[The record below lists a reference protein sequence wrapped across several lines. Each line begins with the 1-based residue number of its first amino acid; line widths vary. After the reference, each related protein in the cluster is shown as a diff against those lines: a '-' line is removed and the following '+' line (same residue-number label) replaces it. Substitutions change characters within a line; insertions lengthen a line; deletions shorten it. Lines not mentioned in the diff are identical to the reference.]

1 MPVGQGFHTPRR
13 ILVLFLGTTFVLLA
27 VLGWFGLQ
35 SFQQD
40 RAVELQRVRDQLESA
55 TDLIAAQIRQNLAD
69 IKEQLTLLS
78 LLDTTTVEDAARE
91 YSKDL
96 GEDALIVV
104 VASEAVSAY
113 PSHRLLYYP
122 ALPAPA
128 GPGAQP
134 FATGEV
140 LEFRNGDFEGA
151 IAYFEAL
158 ARAYEDNDERIRAG
172 ALLRLA
178 RNQRKAGRLDAALA
192 TYRDLAAMGSV
203 AVGGWPAELV
213 ARRAQCDLLEQL
225 GRAADLSIGAQ
236 KLNANLHGSRWQL
249 TRSTYL
255 HFTAEVR
262 EWLAGA
268 SVSLGESSGATPVA
282 LSLAAGVDALWE
294 RWQEDRLT
302 LSVLE
307 GRSSL
312 VSHERHVFLLW
323 SGTPNQLVALVAGP
337 GFLEQSVVAPLQGQL
352 EHQGVGV
359 VLADGEGNTLVSY
372 HTITGAES
380 QSVLRTMSDT
390 GLPWTLRVVSTDP
403 EADLAQVA
411 TRGRL
416 LFAGFGFLALLAVA
430 GSYFSARAMSRE
442 IEVARLQSEFVAA
455 VSHEFRTPLT
465 SMRQFTDLLAEGRVS
480 TDAEREKCYAA
491 LGRGTRRLTRLV
503 ENLLD
508 FGRIEAGF
516 HGFTLEPLRAKDWVE
531 GVIAEFQQEA
541 QESGYHVEF
550 DWNGAAGV
558 LIQADEAAAGRALW
572 NLLDNAVKYSP
583 RCKTIWVEGAVEE
596 CTLILSV
603 RDRGIGVPADEQ
615 REIFRKFVRGSVPTG
630 RAVKGAGLGLALV
643 DQIVQAH
650 GGKVKVESRVGEGS
664 TFFLILPAQV

>member
-1 MPVGQGFHTPRR
+1 MPLDQGFHTPRR

-27 VLGWFGLQ
+27 VLGWYASQ

-40 RAVELQRVRDQLESA
+40 RAVELQRIRDQLESA
-55 TDLIAAQIRQNLAD
+55 TDLIAAQIRQNLSD
-69 IKEQLTLLS
+69 IEDHLIRLS
-78 LLDTTTVEDAARE
+78 LLPTTTVEDAARE

-96 GEDALIVV
+96 GEDALVV
-104 VASEAVSAY
+104 VFASEAVSAY
-113 PSHRLLYYP
+113 PSRRLLYYP
-122 ALPAPA
+122 ALPEPA
-128 GPGAQP
+128 EAGAQP

-151 IAYFEAL
+151 GAYFKEL
-158 ARAYEDNDERIRAG
+158 ARAYQYGDKRVRAG

-192 TYRDLAAMGSV
+192 TYRELAAMGSV
-203 AVGGWPAELV
+203 AVAGWPAELV
-213 ARRAQCDLLEQL
+213 ARSAQCDLLVQL
-225 GRAADLSIGAQ
+225 GRNANSSAEAQ
-236 KLNANLHGSRWQL
+236 KLNADLHGSRWQL

-255 HFTAEVR
+255 HFTAELR
-262 EWLAGA
+262 KWRTGAG
-268 SVSLGESSGATPVA
+268 VSLGESSGATPVA
-282 LSLAAGVDALWE
+282 LSLAVGVDELWE

-312 VSHERHVFLLW
+312 VSHERYVFLVW
-323 SGTPNQLVALVAGP
+323 RGTPNQFVALVAGP
-337 GFLEQSVVAPLQGQL
+337 GFLEQRVVAVLQGLL
-352 EHQGVGV
+352 ERLGVGV

-372 HTITGAES
+372 HTTTGGEV

-411 TRGRL
+411 ARGRL
-416 LFAGFGFLALLAVA
+416 LFAGLGFLALLAVA

-465 SMRQFTDLLAEGRVS
+465 SLRQFTDLLADGRVS
-480 TDAEREKCYAA
+480 TEAERDKCYAA
-491 LGRGTRRLTRLV
+491 LRRGTWRLTRLV

-516 HGFTLEPLRAKDWVE
+516 HGFVLEPLRAKDWVE
-531 GVIAEFQQEA
+531 RVIAEFQQEA

-550 DWNGAAGV
+550 DWSGAADV
-558 LIQADEAAAGRALW
+558 LIRADEAALGRALW

-583 RCKTIWVEGAVEE
+583 RCQTI
-596 CTLILSV
+596 
-603 RDRGIGVPADEQ
+603 
-615 REIFRKFVRGSVPTG
+615 
-630 RAVKGAGLGLALV
+630 
-643 DQIVQAH
+643 
-650 GGKVKVESRVGEGS
+650 
-664 TFFLILPAQV
+664 